1 MREPHQITSAS
12 ETESDDMGRFAVE
25 VTVTN
30 NEDHAL
36 AKADVIS
43 MDQIRRTRL
52 RGVVDSGAAHLVLP
66 GTIVKQLGFPDAGKV
81 KVRYADHR
89 IGKRQRVSNV
99 LLELLGREAVF
110 TAIVEPK
117 RDTALIGA
125 IVLEELDLVVD
136 CTKQRLHPRDP
147 DWIISEIE

>member
-1 MREPHQITSAS
+1 M
-12 ETESDDMGRFAVE
+12 TESQQIIDASKTESEEMGRFSVE
-25 VTVTN
+25 VTLTN
-30 NEDHAL
+30 NEDNSL
-36 AKADVIS
+36 AKANVIS
-43 MDQIRRTRL
+43 TDQVRRARL
-52 RGVVDSGAAHLVLP
+52 PGVVDSGAAHLVLP
-66 GTIVKQLGFPDAGKV
+66 GKVVKQLGFPDAGKV

-89 IGKRQRVSNV
+89 TGKRRRVSNV
-99 LLELLGREAVF
+99 LLQLLGREAVF

-136 CTKQRLHPRDP
+136 CTKQALHPRDP

>member
-1 MREPHQITSAS
+1 MNTRVIDQDERAR
-12 ETESDDMGRFAVE
+12 MGRFSVRLSLANDRDVGLAE
-25 VTVTN
+25 SGAMRP
-30 NEDHAL
+30 ED
-36 AKADVIS
+36 V
-43 MDQIRRTRL
+43 RRANID
-52 RGVVDSGAAHLVLP
+52 GIVDSGAAHLVLP
-66 GTIVKQLGFPDAGKV
+66 EKVVKELGLPEAGQV

-89 IGKRQRVSNV
+89 SGKRKRVSHV
-99 LLELLGREAVF
+99 LLEILGRESVF

-136 CTKQRLHPRDP
+136 CTKQVLHPRDP